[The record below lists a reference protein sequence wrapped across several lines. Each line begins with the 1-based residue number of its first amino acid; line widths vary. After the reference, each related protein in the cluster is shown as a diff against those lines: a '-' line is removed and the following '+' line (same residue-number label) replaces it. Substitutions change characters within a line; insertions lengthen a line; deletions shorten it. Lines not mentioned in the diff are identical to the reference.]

1 MKNLQRLF
9 ALFMFGI
16 SVYFFYQSYIEYRP
30 FKDAAEKNTAIQ
42 KVVVKNKEAEDPMD
56 RKIDFELLQ
65 NINEEIIGWLY
76 CPQINVDQPILKGS
90 DDQKYLQKDFEGKYD
105 PLGSIFT
112 FARTDSKLVD
122 PTICLFGHNMR
133 SGQMFGR
140 LEEFLSPEF
149 LNKNDLIYLY
159 TPERTKVLKVISA
172 EVRLSSDDVFQEG
185 WMDESNRQTVILST
199 CDGYTATKN
208 RIIVMCKTQEEKLVL

>member
-1 MKNLQRLF
+1 MRNLQRLF

-16 SVYFFYQSYIEYRP
+16 SIYFFYQSYQEYRP

-42 KVVVKNKEAEDPMD
+42 NVAVKNDEAVDPMD

-65 NINEEIIGWLY
+65 NINTDIIGWLY
-76 CPQINVDQPILKGS
+76 CPQIDVDQPILKGT
-90 DDQKYLQKDFEGKYD
+90 DDEMYLQQDFEGNYD

-140 LEEFLSPEF
+140 LEEFLNLEF
-149 LNKNDLIYLY
+149 LNTNDLIYLY
-159 TPERTKVLKVISA
+159 TPERTKILKIISA
-172 EVRLSSDDVFQEG
+172 EVRSSADDVYQEG
-185 WMDESNRQTVILST
+185 WNDGSDIQTVILST
-199 CDGYTATKN
+199 CDGYSATKN
-208 RIIVMCKTQEEKLVL
+208 RIIVMCKTQKEKLVL